1 LPPDCY
7 CGCLA
12 AISARGRD
20 HPNAHELHAIH
31 SRKISLRFYD
41 ILWRERR
48 NALKEGAGAMD
59 EQAYQ
64 YWQRLHQRVVMG
76 ETLSAAE
83 QAVYEAGC
91 EQLDAEERLDGNL
104 ERLRALRAQIVA
116 AEAEQQRLRAHE
128 AELDARIAALEAR
141 LDTRTRQLLG
151 IGN

>member
-1 LPPDCY
+1 
-7 CGCLA
+7 
-12 AISARGRD
+12 
-20 HPNAHELHAIH
+20 
-31 SRKISLRFYD
+31 
-41 ILWRERR
+41 
-48 NALKEGAGAMD
+48 MD

-64 YWQRLHQRVVMG
+64 YWQGLHQRVVIG
-76 ETLSAAE
+76 ETLSATE

-91 EQLDAEERLDGNL
+91 EELDASERLDGSL

-128 AELDARIAALEAR
+128 VELDARIAALEAR